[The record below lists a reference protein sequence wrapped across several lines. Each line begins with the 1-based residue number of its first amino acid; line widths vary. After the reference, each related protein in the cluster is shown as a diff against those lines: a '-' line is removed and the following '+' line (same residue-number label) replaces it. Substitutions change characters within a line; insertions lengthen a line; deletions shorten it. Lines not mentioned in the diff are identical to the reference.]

1 MKKVL
6 IGIVVLAA
14 AFFVILQIFTWYNA
28 NNILSNQTV
37 LKIYMD
43 VKAEDMDEY
52 FGLKKRTYDKNNHMI
67 VCNLPVQ
74 PAPFKQY
81 QQVVDFDLNSI
92 NCDEKY
98 TKGDYIKYDE
108 TELNDDQ
115 NATLLI
121 VNKNYSHPVGSIDS
135 QLQGESKNI
144 VASRQ
149 VHLDYQMAAINH
161 IVLAKDKVYEYC
173 NK

>member
-6 IGIVVLAA
+6 IGIIGLAV
-14 AFFVILQIFTWYNA
+14 AFFIILQIFTWFNA
-28 NNILSNQTV
+28 NHILSNQTV

-52 FGLKKRTYDKNNHMI
+52 FGLEKGTYDKNNHMI

-81 QQVVDFDLNSI
+81 QQVIDFDLNSI
-92 NCDEKY
+92 KCDEKY

-121 VNKNYSHPVGSIDS
+121 INKNYSQPVGPIDS

-149 VHLDYQMAAINH
+149 VHLDYQMATINH

>member
-1 MKKVL
+1 MKKIIL
-6 IGIVVLAA
+6 GIVALAA
-14 AFFVILQIFTWYNA
+14 VLFVVLQIFTWYNG
-28 NNILSNQTV
+28 NNIMSNQTV
-37 LKIYMD
+37 FKIYMD
-43 VKAEDMDEY
+43 VKDEDMDEY
-52 FGLKKRTYDKNNHMI
+52 FGVEKGTYDKENHMI

-81 QQVVDFDLNSI
+81 QQVVDFNISSI
-92 NCDEKY
+92 DCNEKY
-98 TKGDYIKYDE
+98 TKGNYVKYDQ

-115 NATLLI
+115 NATLYI
-121 VNKNYSHPVGSIDS
+121 INKNYSPSAGPIDS
-135 QLQGESKNI
+135 QLEGKGAGT

-149 VHLDYQMAAINH
+149 VHLEYQMGTINH

>member
-14 AFFVILQIFTWYNA
+14 VFFVILQIFTWYNA
-28 NNILSNQTV
+28 NNLMSNQTV
-37 LKIYMD
+37 FKVYID
-43 VKAEDMDEY
+43 VKDEDMDEY
-52 FGLKKRTYDKNNHMI
+52 FGVEKGTYDKDNHTI

-81 QQVVDFDLNSI
+81 QQIVDFDLSGI
-92 NCDEKY
+92 DCDEKY

-115 NATLLI
+115 NATLFI
-121 VNKNYSHPVGSIDS
+121 INKNNSQPVGMTDNQMNS
-135 QLQGESKNI
+135 GI

-149 VHLDYQMAAINH
+149 VHLDYQMATINH
-161 IVLAKDKVYEYC
+161 IVLAKDRVYEYC

>member
-6 IGIVVLAA
+6 IGIVALAA
-14 AFFVILQIFTWYNA
+14 VFFVILQIFTWYNG
-28 NNILSNQTV
+28 NNIMSNQAV
-37 LKIYMD
+37 FKIYMD
-43 VKAEDMDEY
+43 VKDEDMDEY
-52 FGLKKRTYDKNNHMI
+52 FGVEKGTYDKENHMI

-81 QQVVDFDLNSI
+81 QQVVDFDINSI
-92 NCDEKY
+92 DCNEKY
-98 TKGDYIKYDE
+98 VKGDYVKYDK
-108 TELNDDQ
+108 TELTDDQ
-115 NATLLI
+115 NATLFI
-121 VNKNYSHPVGSIDS
+121 INKNYSRPVGMTDN
-135 QLQGESKNI
+135 QLEGKNSGV

-161 IVLAKDKVYEYC
+161 IVLAKDRVYEYC

>member
-6 IGIVVLAA
+6 IGVVVLAA
-14 AFFVILQIFTWYNA
+14 VFFVVLQIFTWYNA
-28 NNILSNQTV
+28 NNLMSNQTV
-37 LKIYMD
+37 FKIYMD
-43 VKAEDMDEY
+43 VKDEEMDEY
-52 FGLKKRTYDKNNHMI
+52 FGVKKGTYDKNNHMI

-81 QQVVDFDLNSI
+81 QQVVDFDLSGI
-92 NCDEKY
+92 DCDEKY

-108 TELNDDQ
+108 AELNDDQ
-115 NATLLI
+115 NATLFI
-121 VNKNYSHPVGSIDS
+121 INKNNSQPIGMIDN
-135 QLQGESKNI
+135 QLNSGI

-149 VHLDYQMAAINH
+149 VHLDYQMATINH